1 MTNRGL
7 EFQCSLLSQRHVLL
21 PSWSQQRSDVKK
33 MRFLFVVLS
42 NNLHKT
48 TNRGYFGI
56 IHSTEGIKGKAE
68 G

>member
-1 MTNRGL
+1 
-7 EFQCSLLSQRHVLL
+7 
-21 PSWSQQRSDVKK
+21 

-42 NNLHKT
+42 NNSHKT

-56 IHSTEGIKGKAE
+56 TYFNEGLKGKAE